1 MLAFMSHLTLIHAD
15 CFATSITIFGKHT
28 VETAQAVRS
37 AFSHDVA
44 LPTQLAVALKAGEM
58 GHVPSP
64 AFGLGA
70 LVGKNDFITG

>member
-15 CFATSITIFGKHT
+15 CFATSITIFGKHA

-44 LPTQLAVALKAGEM
+44 LPTQLAVALKAGKM

>member
-15 CFATSITIFGKHT
+15 CFATSITIFGKHA

-58 GHVPSP
+58 GHVPCP

>member
-1 MLAFMSHLTLIHAD
+1 MRAFMSHLTLIHAD
-15 CFATSITIFGKHT
+15 CFATSITIFGKHA